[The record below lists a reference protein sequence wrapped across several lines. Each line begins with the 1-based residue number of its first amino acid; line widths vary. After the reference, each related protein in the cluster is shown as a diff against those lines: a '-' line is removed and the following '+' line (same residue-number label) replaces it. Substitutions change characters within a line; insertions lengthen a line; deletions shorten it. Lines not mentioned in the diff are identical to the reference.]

1 MPPSPKAGLSR
12 RALLASAA
20 ASVLAAP
27 ALHVAALRAEPGGL
41 RFSHAYGETVLPAP
55 ARRVVSLGYTGQDM
69 LLALGLAPV
78 ALRYWYGDHPFG
90 VWPWAQPYLGD
101 ARPVLITGEVSLEL
115 VADLAPDL
123 ILAAGSGI
131 SRDEYE
137 VLSRIA
143 PVLMHDPQY
152 SPYGTPWDVETRT
165 LGRTIG
171 REALAEERIA
181 AVHAAFAA
189 ARARHPD
196 WAGRTA
202 VAAYQDGGQTGAFA
216 GEDTRARFL
225 AELGFRPPEAL
236 ARLPLISGFYT
247 QLSPEDLSPIDA
259 DLLIWISSLARAPDI
274 AGLPMRR
281 TLRAFAQG
289 RELFV
294 DELIAGALSF
304 GSVLSLP
311 FALSALEADIA
322 VALDGRPETPVR
334 SSVEAGLAP

>member
-1 MPPSPKAGLSR
+1 MPRSSSR
-12 RALLASAA
+12 ASLCRRSFLASAA

-27 ALHVAALRAEPGGL
+27 ALRAHQGGL
-41 RFSHAYGETVLPAP
+41 RFTHAYGETVLPAP

-69 LLALGLAPV
+69 LLALGLAPIAV
-78 ALRYWYGDHPFG
+78 RYWYGDHPFG

-101 ARPVLITGEVSLEL
+101 ARPALITGEVSLER

-131 SRDEYE
+131 SRAEYE

-143 PVLMHDPQY
+143 PVLMHDPRH
-152 SPYGTPWDVETRT
+152 SPYGTPWDVETRIV
-165 LGRTIG
+165 GRAIG
-171 REALAEERIA
+171 REDLAEERIA
-181 AVHAAFAA
+181 GVHAAFAA

-225 AELGFRPPEAL
+225 AALGFRPPEAL
-236 ARLPLISGFYT
+236 GRLPLISGFYT

-274 AGLPMRR
+274 AGLAMRR

-311 FALSALEADIA
+311 FALKALEADIA
-322 VALDGRPETPVR
+322 IALDGRPGTPVA
-334 SSVEAGLAP
+334 SSVAAGIAP

>member
-1 MPPSPKAGLSR
+1 MPPSSKAGLSR
-12 RALLASAA
+12 RAFLASAA
-20 ASVLAAP
+20 ASVLTAP
-27 ALHVAALRAEPGGL
+27 ALRAQTGALR
-41 RFSHAYGETVLPAP
+41 FTHVYGETVLPAP

-69 LLALGLAPV
+69 LLALGMAPV

-90 VWPWAQPYLGD
+90 VWPWAQPLLGD
-101 ARPVLITGEVSLEL
+101 ARPVLITGEVSLEV

-143 PVLMHDPQY
+143 PVLMHDPRY

-165 LGRTIG
+165 LGRAIG

-181 AVHAAFAA
+181 GVHAAFAA

-202 VAAYQDGGQTGAFA
+202 VAAYQDGGQTGAFS

-225 AELGFRPPEAL
+225 AELGFRPPAAL
-236 ARLPLISGFYT
+236 ARLTPLSGFYT
-247 QLSPEDLSPIDA
+247 PLSPEDLSPIDA

-274 AGLPMRR
+274 ATLPMRR
-281 TLRAFAQG
+281 TLRAHAEG

-294 DELIAGALSF
+294 DELLAGALSF

-311 FALSALEADIA
+311 FALAALETDIA
-322 VALDGRPETPVR
+322 LALDGRPETAVPASVR
-334 SSVEAGLAP
+334 AGIAP